1 MVHAFFDPAQAAAFD
16 AAASKKDSQFEVRYF
31 ALHGLGN
38 LTRVLLASSGAKFKF
53 TNVDPEDWPAV
64 KPEAPF
70 GVMPLLKET
79 TSDGKVIQVAE
90 SDAIER
96 YLAKRFGYSGDNL
109 FEETVINTFVASDN
123 DIMHRIFIPIQVKD
137 PEQKAE
143 VKERIFTNDVAN
155 WIKNHELH
163 LKNNGSNGH
172 YVGNKHTLADFK
184 TAQLIEMILGMSGQ
198 DLISEKLTPALFKVK
213 AMVDK
218 IPSLAAWRATDEF
231 KVLAEKNKARLG
243 Y

>member
-1 MVHAFFDPAQAAAFD
+1 MVHAFFDPAQAAAFN

-38 LTRVLLASSGAKFKF
+38 ITRVLLASSGAKF
-53 TNVDPEDWPAV
+53 TNFNPEDWPAV

-79 TSDGKVIQVAE
+79 TSDGKVIQIAE

-96 YLAKRFGYSGDNL
+96 YLSKKFGYYGDDI
-109 FEETVINTFVASDN
+109 FEETLVNTFVANDN
-123 DIMHRIFIPIQVKD
+123 DVLGKIFGYLMIKD
-137 PEQKAE
+137 AEQKAE
-143 VKERIFTNDVAN
+143 AKEKVFTGAVAN

-184 TAQLIEMILGMSGQ
+184 TAQLIQIILGLSGQ
-198 DLISEKLTPALFKVK
+198 DLISEKQTPALFKVK
-213 AMVDK
+213 TTVDNM
-218 IPSLAAWRATDEF
+218 PLLAAWRATDEF
-231 KVLAEKNKARLG
+231 KALAEKNKELLG
-243 Y
+243 F